1 MTISYKWLLEYLPIE
16 LPADEIASIL
26 NSIGLEVE
34 KMEEYQ
40 EVKGGMK
47 GLVLG
52 EVLEVEKHPNADK
65 LSCTKVNIGN
75 NQPLSIV
82 CGAPNVAAGQ
92 KVIVAPVGTTIYPT
106 SGEPLTMRV
115 AKIRGAESHGMIC
128 AEDEIGF
135 GTGHDGIMVL
145 DAAVVPGTP
154 AADYFQPYEDVIF
167 EIGLTPN
174 RSDAMS
180 HLGVARD
187 ICAYLSHHQKQVFH
201 VKTPYPKEEL
211 TIANASKTIK
221 IDVQD
226 ATACPRYSA
235 VTISGVKI
243 GKSPNWLAK
252 RLKAIGVRPINNI
265 VDVTNYVLHETGQPL
280 HAFDASSIEG
290 NTVIVKKCATGTIF
304 RSLDDKERQLHADDL
319 MICDGN
325 STPMCMAGIFGGKN
339 SGVREQTTEIF
350 LESALF
356 EGGMIRRSSF
366 RHNLR
371 TDAATHFEKG
381 IDIGNTIHVLKRA
394 ASLIMEIAGGNLTA
408 PIQDFYPQP
417 VQPKR
422 VRTTY
427 SFLHKL
433 SGKAYAPETIH
444 TILTALGFT
453 VTESNEESFT
463 VQVPLHKTD
472 VSMPADLAE
481 EVMRIDGFDNIEIPA
496 SIRITPSTEENHL
509 ASVLKEKG
517 SNILAGMGFQEILNN
532 SITNAAYLTEEESAT
547 AVKMMNNLS
556 AELDSLRVSMLET
569 GLQTVLHNLNHKNQ
583 HLRLF
588 EFGKTYSTTGIGN
601 YTEVEHLALFLTGK
615 TRMESWHHKKEL
627 SDIYYL
633 KGVVQTLCAQ
643 LGITQPRFEE
653 VPHPKLT
660 EHLALYAGDTLLGN
674 IGKMNNAMSV
684 RFDIKADVYVA
695 DLLWEQILTLAGN
708 TALRY
713 KEVARFP
720 AVQRDLAFVVDRH
733 LVYSKVEATV
743 QAIRLPKLRQ
753 ISLFD
758 VFESE
763 KLGAGKKSMALSFMF
778 QDEEKTLTD
787 KDIDDMMN
795 KIIGSLET
803 ELHAEIR
810 KN

>member
-1 MTISYKWLLEYLPIE
+1 MTISYKWLLDYLPVE
-16 LPADEIASIL
+16 LTADEVADIL

-47 GLVLG
+47 GLILG

-65 LSCTKVNIGN
+65 LSLTKVHIGGDE
-75 NQPLSIV
+75 PLSIV

-92 KVIVAPVGTTIYPT
+92 KVIVAPVGATIYPT
-106 SGEPLTMRV
+106 SGDPLTMRI

-128 AEDEIGF
+128 AEDEIGL
-135 GTGHDGIMVL
+135 GTSHDGIMVL
-145 DAAVVPGTP
+145 DPSVIPGTP
-154 AADYFQPYEDVIF
+154 AAEYFQPYEDVIF

-187 ICAYLSHHQKQVFH
+187 ICAYLSHHRKQVFT
-201 VKTPYPKEEL
+201 VKTPYPIGEL
-211 TIANASKTIK
+211 KIEDRSRTINIE
-221 IDVQD
+221 VQD
-226 ATACPRYSA
+226 TTACPRYSGA
-235 VTISGVKI
+235 TISGVKI
-243 GKSPNWLAK
+243 EASPNWLAK

-265 VDVTNYVLHETGQPL
+265 VDITNYVLHETGQPL
-280 HAFDASSIEG
+280 HAFDAAKIEG
-290 NTVIVKKCATGTIF
+290 NKVIVKKLATGTNF

-319 MICDGN
+319 MICDGKEA
-325 STPMCMAGIFGGKN
+325 PMCMAGVFGGKN
-339 SGVREQTTEIF
+339 SGVSEQTSEIF
-350 LESALF
+350 LESAIF
-356 EGGMIRRSSF
+356 EGGMIRRTSF

-381 IDIGNTIHVLKRA
+381 IDIGNTVNVLKRA
-394 ASLIMEIAGGNLTA
+394 ASLIMEISGGSLTSS
-408 PIQDFYPQP
+408 IQDVYPQP
-417 VQPKR
+417 VQPKK
-422 VRTTY
+422 VSTTY
-427 SFLHKL
+427 DFLHKL
-433 SGKAYAPETIH
+433 SGKAYEPKTIH

-453 VTESNEESFT
+453 VVESTNESFI

-481 EVMRIDGFDNIEIPA
+481 EVMRIDGFDNIEIPSA
-496 SIRITPSTEENHL
+496 IMITPSTEENHL
-509 ASVLKEKG
+509 ASAIKEKV

-532 SITNAAYLTEEESAT
+532 SITNAAFLTEEEAAT

-569 GLQTVLHNLNHKNQ
+569 GLQTVVHNINHKNQ
-583 HLRLF
+583 NLRLF
-588 EFGKTYSTTGIGN
+588 EFGKTYSTTGAGK

-615 TRMESWHHKKEL
+615 TRIESWHHKKEQ

-633 KGVVQTLCAQ
+633 KGAVQTLCTQMGIAQ
-643 LGITQPRFEE
+643 VRFEE
-653 VPHPKLT
+653 TTHPKLT
-660 EHLALYAGDTLLGN
+660 EHLHIYSGETLLGS
-674 IGKMNNAMSV
+674 IGKVNAAISE

-695 DLLWEQILTLAGN
+695 DLLWENALTLAGK
-708 TALRY
+708 AVLRY
-713 KEVARFP
+713 KEVSRFP
-720 AVQRDLAFVVDRH
+720 AVQRDLAFVVERH
-733 LVYSKVEATV
+733 LAYSKVESVVLAN
-743 QAIRLPKLRQ
+743 RLPKLRQ
-753 ISLFD
+753 VNLFD

-763 KLGAGKKSMALSFMF
+763 KLGAGKKSMALSFTF

-787 KDIDDMMN
+787 KDIDEMMN
-795 KIIGSLET
+795 KIIGSLEK
-803 ELHAEIR
+803 ELQAEIR